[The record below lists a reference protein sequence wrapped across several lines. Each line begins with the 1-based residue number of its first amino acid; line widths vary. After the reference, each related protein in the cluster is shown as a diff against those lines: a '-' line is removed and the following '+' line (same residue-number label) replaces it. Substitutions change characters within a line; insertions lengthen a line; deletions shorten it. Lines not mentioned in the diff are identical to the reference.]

1 LNISGLQSRIGTTPD
16 GKWGPNSSAA
26 LLAHFTNLAAPAVS
40 PEDIAAYAAR
50 LGCKIKQLNAV
61 AKVESAGGGFDK
73 TGKPKI
79 LFERHWFHRLTKG
92 KWSVAPFS
100 NPSPGGY
107 GESSWRKL
115 EAACAHDPDA
125 AFSSVSWGK
134 FQILGAHWSRLGY
147 QSAYAMAWTSAQSE
161 GDHYEMLVRYI
172 EEFRLQK
179 ALQALSDNPSDC
191 VEFASRYNG
200 PAFRVNRYDE
210 KLAEAMQGDR

>member
-16 GKWGPNSSAA
+16 GKWGPKSSAA

-79 LFERHWFHRLTKG
+79 LFERHWFHRLTGG

-115 EAACAHDPDA
+115 ESACAHDPDA
-125 AFSSVSWGK
+125 AFSSASWGK
-134 FQILGAHWSRLGY
+134 FQVMGGHWAKLGY
-147 QSAYAMAWTSAQSE
+147 PSAYAMAWTTVQSE
-161 GDHYEMLVRYI
+161 ADHYEMLVRYI
-172 EEFRLQK
+172 EAFGLREE
-179 ALQALSDNPSDC
+179 LQALSANPDDC
-191 VEFASRYNG
+191 RAFAKGYNG
-200 PAFRVNRYDE
+200 PAYERFDYHE
-210 KLAEAMQGDR
+210 KLAEAMA

>member
-1 LNISGLQSRIGTTPD
+1 MNISGLQSRIGTTPD
-16 GKWGPNSSAA
+16 GKWGPKSSAA

-115 EAACAHDPDA
+115 ESACAHDPDA
-125 AFSSVSWGK
+125 AFSSASWGK
-134 FQILGAHWSRLGY
+134 FQVMGGHWAKLGY
-147 QSAYAMAWTSAQSE
+147 PSAYAMAWTTVQSE
-161 GDHYEMLVRYI
+161 ADHYEMLVRYI
-172 EEFRLQK
+172 EAFGLREE
-179 ALQALSDNPSDC
+179 LQALSDNPDDC
-191 VEFASRYNG
+191 RAFAKGYNG
-200 PAFRVNRYDE
+200 PAYERFDYHE
-210 KLAEAMQGDR
+210 KLAEAMR